1 MVIPRPNFYDGVLGM
16 LHIGNG
22 ACCVM
27 TMSGLLL
34 TMLGA
39 RYADMPE
46 RKRMAWAMGIAAVFA
61 ALGAVSLHFWIVSKI
76 GATPP
81 WVFFVIAL
89 STAMYAILSFM
100 ASHRLDG
107 WFALIRPAGTATLTA
122 YIVPYVFYGFS
133 DVTGIVLPDA
143 LTHGLTGL
151 LNCMCF
157 SLLAI
162 AVTGLLERIHIKLK
176 I

>member
-61 ALGAVSLHFWIVSKI
+61 ALGAVSWHFWIVSKI

-107 WFALIRPAGTATLTA
+107 WFALIRPAGTAKLTA
-122 YIVPYVFYGFS
+122 YIVPCFLWLFRCDRNSAPRRAHPRAAGATELYVLFTSGDS
-133 DVTGIVLPDA
+133 RDGPSR
-143 LTHGLTGL
+143 THTYK
-151 LNCMCF
+151 
-157 SLLAI
+157 
-162 AVTGLLERIHIKLK
+162 T
-176 I
+176 